1 LSVHGS
7 NKTVGNCKT
16 KTQPS
21 IDRSISKAMERLKH
35 RCVLINGY
43 AGSVINNVYVGIVDL
58 SMGEDA
64 N

>member
-1 LSVHGS
+1 
-7 NKTVGNCKT
+7 
-16 KTQPS
+16 
-21 IDRSISKAMERLKH
+21 MERLKH

-43 AGSVINNVYVGIVDL
+43 AGSVINNVYVGIVDF